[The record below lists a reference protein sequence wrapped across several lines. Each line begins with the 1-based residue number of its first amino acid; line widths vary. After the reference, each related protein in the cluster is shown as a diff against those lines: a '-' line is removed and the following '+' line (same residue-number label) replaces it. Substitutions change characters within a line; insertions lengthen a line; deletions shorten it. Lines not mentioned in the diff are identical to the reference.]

1 MTKDSENIELFNRLN
16 VHASAPHAKK
26 THSRKVT
33 ALLDSGDDRCNLVSL
48 AYIVKVGCRDAI
60 KDKKD
65 SEKPILKVV
74 NGKDFPVIGS
84 IDLKISYLNAAKEG
98 NDKYECFHAKFWV
111 SKNLPYDDM
120 ILCEAIIEAK
130 GLRDVAR
137 STTDKEYIRSQS
149 LARSGPIRA
158 IVRLPF
164 QSKKEKQRQ
173 KLLNQQADLE
183 ADKKVQR
190 LQQESAAQRANMAS
204 RTTSTPGSSSHAA
217 NAGIPSAGS
226 SSGSASQPA
235 PTTNTSTL
243 PGGPAT

>member
-16 VHASAPHAKK
+16 VHASAPRARNN
-26 THSRKVT
+26 HSKRVT
-33 ALLDSGDDRCNLVSL
+33 ALLDSGDERDNLVAL
-48 AYIVKVGCRDAI
+48 AFVVKLGCRDAI
-60 KDKKD
+60 EDKKHR
-65 SEKPILKVV
+65 LKVV

-217 NAGIPSAGS
+217 NAGIPSVGS